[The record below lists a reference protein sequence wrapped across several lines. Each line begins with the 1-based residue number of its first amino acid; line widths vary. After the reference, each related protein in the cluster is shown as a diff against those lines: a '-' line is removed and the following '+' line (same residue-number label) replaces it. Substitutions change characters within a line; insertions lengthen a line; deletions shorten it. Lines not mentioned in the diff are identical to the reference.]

1 MLHPLPKVIT
11 QTYTLRVVTWH
22 LSEETYLKTQM
33 EIKRETR
40 DMKIS
45 IMRRRVGK
53 ISINKAKVI
62 TEDSNKLQ
70 ET

>member
-1 MLHPLPKVIT
+1 
-11 QTYTLRVVTWH
+11 
-22 LSEETYLKTQM
+22 
-33 EIKRETR
+33 
-40 DMKIS
+40 MKIS

-70 ET
+70 ETERNLLKTSEQVLCVFFWGGGNPLSYKIKINKAN